1 MTNYTVEN
9 LTAITVLE
17 LREIAKGLE
26 IKLSVN
32 GKKLVKAELINAI
45 MDKQPKAQTEAKEV
59 VEIIEKWNNPTFIS
73 DDGDSTAVNV
83 FEGIPA
89 QKLVNQVKLLASH
102 VKEYWI
108 VFDDAKVYAYEQINL
123 HKKNKM
129 LVKLWDNAL
138 KVLSLLETTK
148 HSRKGSVGLV

>member
-1 MTNYTVEN
+1 MTNYTVEILN
-9 LTAITVLE
+9 ENTVVE
-17 LREIAKGLE
+17 LRKIAKGLE
-26 IKLSVN
+26 IKLSTN
-32 GKKLVKAELINAI
+32 GKKLVKAELIEAI
-45 MDKQPKAQTEAKEV
+45 MNKQPKAQTEAKEV

-73 DDGDSTAVNV
+73 DDGDSTVVNV

-89 QKLVNQVKLLASH
+89 QKFINQVKLLVSH

-108 VFDDAKVYAYEQINL
+108 VFDDAKVYANKQINL

-138 KVLSLLETTK
+138 KVLSLLEATK
-148 HSRKGSVGLV
+148 RSRNGGVGLV